1 MAVLLVFPARLFAQ
15 ENPTAAQ
22 PGGNEPPPATESPS
36 PKKAQ
41 PSSELEFQKQERDRL
56 NEEIAVIEAKAKRT
70 EAVKETMD
78 AFRNVVTEEMIRS
91 APDLETKIRRQN
103 ELVEE
108 ITADV
113 VAVPKKEDE
122 SKDKDSAKEEKL
134 VELRE
139 LRYELEPVESRV
151 QELESVQLARET
163 YYTTLV
169 VEMQNIDPRK
179 QSLIEK
185 HRQITREIAEMEQN
199 S

>member
-1 MAVLLVFPARLFAQ
+1 
-15 ENPTAAQ
+15 
-22 PGGNEPPPATESPS
+22 
-36 PKKAQ
+36 
-41 PSSELEFQKQERDRL
+41 L

-169 VEMQNIDPRK
+169 VEMQNIDPRT